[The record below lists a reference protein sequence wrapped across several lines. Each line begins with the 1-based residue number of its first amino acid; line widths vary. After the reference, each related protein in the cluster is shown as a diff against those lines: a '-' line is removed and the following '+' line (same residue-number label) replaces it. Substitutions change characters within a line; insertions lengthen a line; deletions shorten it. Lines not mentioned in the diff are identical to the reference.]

1 MHWRISHKSACS
13 STQAFENC
21 MALST
26 KTAATMFTCRSLA
39 SAGRSLAPA
48 AETTNERQMRDA
60 QASEKEFK
68 RKENQTCKHRNHF
81 LLVGCCDAEA
91 TADPKNGKYFEAR
104 CDCKYCHQGIE
115 QKDIRPHLN
124 SNEITAGVERSPTS
138 QQAQIFQVRAKSSS
152 HEAHPTQA

>member
-48 AETTNERQMRDA
+48 AEITNERQMRDA

-68 RKENQTCKHRNHF
+68 RKENANF
-81 LLVGCCDAEA
+81 
-91 TADPKNGKYFEAR
+91 
-104 CDCKYCHQGIE
+104 
-115 QKDIRPHLN
+115 
-124 SNEITAGVERSPTS
+124 
-138 QQAQIFQVRAKSSS
+138 QAQKSFSACGMLRRRCYS
-152 HEAHPTQA
+152 RPQKRPVFWG